1 MAPETKITVN
11 VPEDLLREAQ
21 KATGEGITATVR
33 RGLQLVASQSTSRD
47 LRRLRGQVRF
57 SIQLD
62 QLREDRG

>member
-21 KATGEGITATVR
+21 EATGEGITATVR

>member
-57 SIQLD
+57 SIQFD

>member
-1 MAPETKITVN
+1 MASDTKITVN

-21 KATGEGITATVR
+21 EATGEGITATVR